1 MVDIHHHLLA
11 GLDDGA
17 HDFETSFE
25 MAQMAVAE
33 GITHVVCTP
42 HANHHFEFDPAINR
56 QKADELQV
64 RLDAEGI
71 PLTLGLGCD
80 FHLSFDNIE
89 SALRDYIP
97 YSINGLGYLL
107 VELPDFGL
115 AKGLSETYYELRVA
129 GATPILTHPERN
141 QTLQA
146 DPKRME
152 DWLRG
157 GLLVQVTADSVL
169 GKMGKRAEQLAH
181 KFLANRWVH
190 FLATDAHSL
199 RGRPPRMREAH
210 AIVANRYGQTYA
222 DLICT
227 ANPTAVFNG
236 TPLPTQEEPLNLYE
250 QDSDTK
256 PTWWRRLLEK

>member
-1 MVDIHHHLLA
+1 MVDIHHHLLF

-17 HDFETSFE
+17 KDLETSIA
-25 MAQMAVAE
+25 MARMAAE
-33 GITHVVCTP
+33 DGITHVVCTP
-42 HANHHFEFDPAINR
+42 HANGQYEFSPEVNR
-56 QKADELQV
+56 QKADVLREHLA
-64 RLDAEGI
+64 AEGI

-80 FHLSFDNIE
+80 FHLSYDNIQA
-89 SALRDYIP
+89 ALQDPAR

-115 AKGLSETYYELRVA
+115 PNGLTETYYELQLA
-129 GATPILTHPERN
+129 KSMPILTHPERN

-146 DPKRME
+146 DYKRMVG
-152 DWLRG
+152 WLRG

-169 GKMGKRAEQLAH
+169 GKWGKKAEQLAH
-181 KFLANRWVH
+181 TFLANRWVN

-210 AIVANRYGQTYA
+210 ALVAKKYGQAYA
-222 DLICT
+222 DLLCI

-236 TPLPTQEEPLNLYE
+236 TPLPPQEEPLHLYE
-250 QDSDTK
+250 DMEAKSS
-256 PTWWRRLLEK
+256 WWSRLWDK